1 MKHGDKYSVIV
12 CLLLWAVLL
21 HPPYGC
27 CTTPAG
33 VGVMVG
39 DPTGITAKYRFDAT
53 NAMDLGIGLD
63 DFSIHA
69 DYLWHDW
76 NLFPQSPQ
84 TRLAAYYGFGAGL
97 EDRKHDSILMAR
109 ALGGVSLFFT
119 SQPFELFAELVPVL
133 KLTGDSGLDL
143 DAAIGVR
150 YYF

>member
-1 MKHGDKYSVIV
+1 LKQGKKHFFFI
-12 CLLLWAVLL
+12 CLLVRTALL
-21 HPPYGC
+21 HPPDGC

-33 VGVMVG
+33 VGLMVG
-39 DPTGITAKYRFDAT
+39 DPTGITAKFRFNT
-53 NAMDLGIGLD
+53 VNAMDLGIGLD

-97 EDRKHDSILMAR
+97 KDRKHDSILMAR

-119 SQPFELFAELVPVL
+119 SQPVELFIELAPLL
-133 KLTGDSGLDL
+133 KLTGGGGLDL
-143 DAAIGVR
+143 DAAIGAR